1 MVERR
6 SAQKSVDEAEEREE
20 KRKRLLE
27 EQEKMERQAA
37 ASVAAA
43 AAAKPTRG
51 EDEEPVKGSEQQ
63 APADKKAVP
72 ADEGTR
78 NIPYLSYLFQERF
91 TCRCTCKRF
100 MHIWELNFMYTC
112 YS

>member
-51 EDEEPVKGSEQQ
+51 EDEEVPVKESEQQ

-78 NIPYLSYLFQERF
+78 NIPCLSYLIQECF
-91 TCRCTCKRF
+91 TCTKRF
-100 MHIWELNFMYTC
+100 MHVLE
-112 YS
+112 